1 MMRTKKPKTL
11 MSESAEGVGSVGEQ
25 SAMRRPSLTRKI

>member
-11 MSESAEGVGSVGEQ
+11 MSESAAGAESAGEQ
-25 SAMRRPSLTRKI
+25 SVTRRPSLMRKI